1 MYIGMGD
8 ASVSTVAVLP
18 GGGIQGCVGASAVSN
33 PFGLLPSA
41 SQLATD
47 AQAAAITGQSGAV
60 PPIMVGSINNSTGQL
75 SVLLPSSVAA
85 TFGAGYS
92 ANGFSFIN
100 LGTLP
105 ASILSSVGVTGSSPT
120 ACQESVD
127 TYNGRFLTSNLGYTS
142 LNHAQTVA
150 VLSALVAA
158 GAKQSGTLASST
170 GTVASSTTP
179 LGIPLW
185 GWAAAA
191 GAVVLLFLTKGK

>member
-127 TYNGRFLTSNLGYTS
+127 TYTS

>member
-8 ASVSTVAVLP
+8 ASVSMVALP

-127 TYNGRFLTSNLGYTS
+127 TYTS

>member
-105 ASILSSVGVTGSSPT
+105 ASILSSVGVIGSSPT

-127 TYNGRFLTSNLGYTS
+127 TYTS